1 MVGTVADYSP
11 CLRSTD
17 CLTITSCC
25 IKINSTSVT
34 TSTKAILYSNACVPV
49 LSDTVTALT
58 ITTAQATALNNNVA
72 PWPSTDTVTY
82 TATSDCLGAT
92 RMTIGTSILVIGSLY
107 SMF

>member
-17 CLTITSCC
+17 CLTVTSCC
-25 IKINSTSVT
+25 SKINSLSTT
-34 TSTKAILYSNACVPV
+34 TSTKAILYSNACVPIKT
-49 LSDTVTALT
+49 DTFTALT

-72 PWPSTDTVTY
+72 PWPSTDTVSY
-82 TATSDCLGAT
+82 TATSDCSGAT
-92 RMTIGTSILVIGSLY
+92 RVTIGTSILVIGSLY